1 MWLQASLA
9 ELPFLEVVGFASIP
23 LGFSQ
28 TYVVPLKIHIS
39 QFGTQDL
46 NTSCHEL

>member
-1 MWLQASLA
+1 MWLQASFA

-23 LGFSQ
+23 LGFAQ

-39 QFGTQDL
+39 QFGAQDL
-46 NTSCHEL
+46 NRSCHEL